1 MNTLH
6 SAYHI
11 DKRGRF
17 ARKRNELGRIL
28 TDDFE
33 KQISKEMRSKSTI
46 ANLIVPQTERTGLQ
60 TNIVAGFTSVMRTFM
75 LVAVSERAKSLHDF
89 QIDDPSS
96 ADETKSLSDRKE
108 LKQKYWRDK
117 GGFNFQTRT
126 IDDGIWKGFWACLSR
141 SRYYKYLI
149 W

>member
-6 SAYHI
+6 SAYYI

-108 LKQKYWRDK
+108 LK
-117 GGFNFQTRT
+117 
-126 IDDGIWKGFWACLSR
+126 
-141 SRYYKYLI
+141 
-149 W
+149 